1 MGMSDVLPGVS
12 RDVPSTMAATGPACA
27 PVALAKTARLQ
38 SIDAVRGLIM
48 LFMLLDHVRETF
60 FLHRQVSDPM
70 DVSTTGLD
78 LFLSRTLAHFC
89 APLFVFL
96 TGLSAYLYGERH
108 AGKGEVAR
116 FLFKRGLVLIAL
128 ELTLVNFA
136 WTFQFPPTVI
146 YLQVIWAIGL
156 SMLALAAL
164 VALPRGWLAA
174 AGLVIIAGHN
184 LLDDVHFA
192 AGTFMHIPW
201 AILHDRGWL
210 ELFDGLRLRTSYP
223 VLPWIGVIAVGY
235 AAGPWFA
242 SGTDRDKREL
252 NLMAWG
258 FGILALFLLLRSLNG
273 YGERNWV
280 MGETTTLTVM
290 SIFNITKYPP
300 SLLFIS
306 LTLGVGLLLIAWMER
321 SHGQRWL
328 KPLAVLGAAPM
339 FFYLLHLYVLKGL
352 YVLAMAIWGAS
363 HGSYYGF
370 DSMAAVWACAAV
382 LSVVLFPAVRW
393 FAELKARRRDIQ
405 WLKYF

>member
-1 MGMSDVLPGVS
+1 MSDILSGPD
-12 RDVPSTMAATGPACA
+12 RDPRRASPATGTAVS
-27 PVALAKTARLQ
+27 PVALHRPARLQ
-38 SIDAVRGLIM
+38 SIDAVRGLIIV
-48 LFMLLDHVRETF
+48 FMLLDHVRETF

-70 DVSTTGLD
+70 DVTTTGLD

-108 AGKGEVAR
+108 AGKGQVAR

-164 VALPRGWLAA
+164 VALPRGWIAAVGLA
-174 AGLVIIAGHN
+174 IIAGHN
-184 LLDDVHFA
+184 LLDDVHFTA
-192 AGTFMHIPW
+192 DSFMHVPW

-210 ELFDGLRLRTSYP
+210 EVFDGLRLRTSYP

-235 AAGPWFA
+235 AAGPWFSSA
-242 SGTDRDKREL
+242 SDPDKREL

-258 FGILALFLLLRSLNG
+258 FGILALFLALRSLNG
-273 YGERNWV
+273 YGEKSWV

-306 LTLGVGLLLIAWMER
+306 LTLGVGLLLLAFMER
-321 SHGQRWL
+321 SNGKRWL
-328 KPLAVLGAAPM
+328 KPLAIFGAAPM
-339 FFYLLHLYVLKGL
+339 FFYLLHLYVLKCL
-352 YVLAMAIWGAS
+352 YVLAMAIWGPS

-370 DSMAAVWACAAV
+370 DSMAAVWACTAA

-393 FAELKARRRDIQ
+393 FAELKARRPDIR